1 MGIMHE
7 EAFTQA
13 FAFDVGGTYVDGG
26 IPEIDDDADDV
37 DGNDDEELAAVWS

>member
-1 MGIMHE
+1 MHE

-26 IPEIDDDADDV
+26 ISEIDDDAEDV
-37 DGNDDEELAAVWS
+37 DSEDEQ